1 MQARFDLVLRCS
13 AGERVLPADDP
24 VWAVID
30 AVSGADAVA
39 VAGGGNL
46 ASTWPLH
53 VFERAALGAIA
64 ERAGRPL
71 VVTGQTLGPRLE
83 PADRELV
90 GSLLRSAR
98 LVGRARACVGRRGAP
113 PRRGR

>member
-1 MQARFDLVLRCS
+1 M
-13 AGERVLPADDP
+13 LPAEDP
-24 VWAVID
+24 VWSVID

-46 ASTWPLH
+46 ASTWPMH

-71 VVTGQTLGPRLE
+71 VVTGQTLGPRLD

-90 GSLLRSAR
+90 GALLRSAR
-98 LVGRARACVGRRGAP
+98 LRRGARARVGRRGAP